1 MRKYCSCL
9 NTTLLT
15 SHNSPLNALSSSFN
29 TSSSSND
36 PKALK
41 SFHSN
46 AVLNKVIFLSLRG
59 NFSARGKLRSLLLW
73 RASFMSFRFSR
84 RSGVLSKMSPM
95 QLEGDMVESV
105 LISVLT
111 EALFL
116 LDFGGG
122 GSTMELL
129 LWTCLSLDMLHI
141 SALTSRLFWEELNTR
156 VSIFQRLLKGFAVM
170 SFRNSTSI
178 TLRRGKDFG
187 MAARHSLGISTPLEQ

>member
-9 NTTLLT
+9 KTTLLT
-15 SHNSPLNALSSSFN
+15 SQNSPLNALSSSFN
-29 TSSSSND
+29 TSSSSKD

-46 AVLNKVIFLSLRG
+46 AVLDKVIFLSLCG
-59 NFSARGKLRSLLLW
+59 NFSARGKRRSLLLW

-84 RSGVLSKMSPM
+84 RSGVLSKMSPV

-105 LISVLT
+105 FISVLT

-116 LDFGGG
+116 DFGGE

-141 SALTSRLFWEELNTR
+141 SDLTSRLFWEELNTR
-156 VSIFQRLLKGFAVM
+156 VCMFQRLLKSFGR
-170 SFRNSTSI
+170 SFRYSTSI

-187 MAARHSLGISTPLEQ
+187 MAARHSLGISTSLEQ